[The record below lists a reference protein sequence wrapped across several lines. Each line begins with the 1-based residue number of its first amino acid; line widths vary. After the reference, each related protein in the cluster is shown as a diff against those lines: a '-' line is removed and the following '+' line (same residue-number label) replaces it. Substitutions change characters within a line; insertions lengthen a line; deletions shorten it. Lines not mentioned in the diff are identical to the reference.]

1 MTSQLHKKGEAW
13 SARFSEP
20 MSELVKRYTS
30 SVFFDKRLALVDI
43 EGSLAHASMLVFT
56 SRGPESLSRVLI
68 EASALGVPIAAMD
81 TGGTRDI
88 IEPGITGLLSNSP
101 DTLATDVRLLRQD
114 EGLRRTLGES
124 ARRKVEQEFDAA
136 AVVSRIEALYK
147 EVVRR

>member
-1 MTSQLHKKGEAW
+1 MTFTGWVDKDDATRLL
-13 SARFSEP
+13 ARA
-20 MSELVKRYTS
+20 T
-30 SVFFDKRLALVDI
+30 
-43 EGSLAHASMLVFT
+43 MLIFP